1 MAGFNLSVNAEPG
14 RVLWRRQR
22 YEQEAVRGFNL
33 ELNAEFNLELN
44 AEPGRILPG
53 RQYDIARANGLL
65 GVRMC

>member
-33 ELNAEFNLELN
+33 ELNA
-44 AEPGRILPG
+44 APGRILPG
-53 RQYDIARANGLL
+53 RQHDIARANGLL